1 MMHIFR
7 VFSLLIA
14 ALVFTAPVSA
24 QDNYRIKP
32 GDTLSIE
39 VLEDPQLNRQVLVL
53 PDGRFSF
60 PYAGTVLAGGRTLSQ
75 VERAVTTGISSNFAI
90 PPNVF
95 VAVQRRAP
103 EPEGIA
109 PGGTL
114 LEPIVIYFIGEVSS
128 PGQRTVAQGT
138 TLLQALAQSGG
149 FTRFAAQKRIQLRR
163 TDPATGVQSL
173 YRINYKALADG
184 AEAQNIRLQDGD
196 VILAPE
202 RRLFE

>member
-7 VFSLLIA
+7 FFSLLLA
-14 ALVFTAPVSA
+14 AFLFAAPASA
-24 QDNYRIKP
+24 QENYRIQP
-32 GDTLSIE
+32 GDILNIE

-60 PYAGTVLAGGRTLSQ
+60 PFAGTVLAGGRTLGQ
-75 VERAVTTGISSNFAI
+75 VERAVTTGIAANFAI

-95 VAVQRRAP
+95 VAVQRRPQEAD
-103 EPEGIA
+103 GLRDSD
-109 PGGTL
+109 TL
-114 LEPIVIYFIGEVSS
+114 LEPIDIYFMGEVSN
-128 PGQRTVAQGT
+128 PGRRTVAEGT

-163 TDPATGVQSL
+163 TDPVTGAQSL

>member
-7 VFSLLIA
+7 VFSLLVA
-14 ALVFTAPVSA
+14 ALFLTVPAGA
-24 QDNYRIKP
+24 QENYRIQP
-32 GDTLSIE
+32 GDTLNIE

-60 PYAGTVLAGGRTLSQ
+60 PYAGTVLAGGRTLGQ
-75 VERAVTTGISSNFAI
+75 VERAVTTGIASNFAI

-95 VAVQRRAP
+95 VAVQRRSQQA
-103 EPEGIA
+103 EGLA
-109 PGGTL
+109 GSEGL
-114 LEPIVIYFIGEVSS
+114 LEPIQIYFIGEVSS
-128 PGQRTVAQGT
+128 PGRRTVAEGT

-163 TDPATGVQSL
+163 TNPTTGVQSL
-173 YRINYKALADG
+173 FRINYKALANG